1 MAAMAV
7 DLTTKHIGA
16 LENNSNNNY
25 NSDTNNNESMKH
37 EIQHGAVDLSLPKEC
52 KSSLDIT
59 ANIDGGDNAMDIF
72 KRLMKVTASDI
83 GDNDKSQIEM
93 TALNLLCLARL
104 QEMLKQGLD
113 GKHPLPAHLLHPS
126 SPSSSTP
133 WNRKMYSC
141 DYEGCGKVSSTPLH
155 YYLITLALGHNP
167 ADVLSRSK
175 FKDFLKIQ

>member
-16 LENNSNNNY
+16 LDTNSNNNY

-37 EIQHGAVDLSLPKEC
+37 DIQHGAVDLSLPKQC

-104 QEMLKQGLD
+104 QEMLKSITSVVAADIESIGD
-113 GKHPLPAHLLHPS
+113 GWYCQS
-126 SPSSSTP
+126 VQFFS
-133 WNRKMYSC
+133 N
-141 DYEGCGKVSSTPLH
+141 
-155 YYLITLALGHNP
+155 I
-167 ADVLSRSK
+167 
-175 FKDFLKIQ
+175 